1 MPTPTSRLRSR
12 DTTLRRQGGTRGRL
26 SEVVTDAHETE
37 YVRSADGTNL
47 TYQVSGGGPL
57 DLVFLHGNAIPI
69 DPLSEEPGF
78 IRLRKR
84 LDAFSHTLWFESRG
98 FGASEGDARDS
109 YEEMISDADITAVLD
124 AVGFQRAAFVA
135 ENGTGVAA
143 IRYLVAHPE
152 RVSALVLLNCSAHYV
167 REDDYAWGLPREVLD
182 RLVASV
188 REVWGTGRSVELMAP
203 SRIGDERF
211 RAWYARSER
220 SGGGPDLVA
229 HTTRAI
235 MEADIRPLLS
245 SVSVPTLVLHRE
257 GDRLIRL
264 GAGRYLAEHI
274 PNAKFVVL
282 PGEDHLFFVGDTDA
296 WLDEIEDFLTGVRS
310 GTEGEVMLAAVL
322 FTDIVASTEHQ
333 VRVRP
338 REWSRLADQH
348 DAMVRA
354 ALVHYRGR
362 EVKTTGDGF
371 LATFDATGRA
381 LRCAAEVLAGAKDIG
396 LDLRAG
402 VHTGEVEVRGD
413 DLGGL
418 AVTIAKRVCDL
429 AGPGQVLVSETVR
442 ANMVGSGITFTHEGD
457 HELKGVP
464 GTWRLHTVK
473 G

>member
-1 MPTPTSRLRSR
+1 VVELPTTHY
-12 DTTLRRQGGTRGRL
+12 T
-26 SEVVTDAHETE
+26 
-37 YVRSADGTNL
+37 RSADGTNL

-84 LDAFSHTLWFESRG
+84 LDTFSHTLWFEARG
-98 FGASEGDARDS
+98 FGASEGDARGSID
-109 YEEMISDADITAVLD
+109 EEMISDADLTAVLD

-135 ENGTGVAA
+135 ENGSGVAA
-143 IRYLVAHPE
+143 IRYSVAHPE
-152 RVSALVLLNCSAHYV
+152 RVSALVLLNCAAHYV
-167 REDDYAWGLPREVLD
+167 REDDYPFGVSRETLD
-182 RLVASV
+182 RLVTAV
-188 REVWGTGRSVELMAP
+188 RDDWGTGRSVEMMAP

-211 RAWYARSER
+211 RAWCARSER
-220 SGGGPDLVA
+220 AGGGPDLVA

-235 MEADIRPLLS
+235 LEADVRPLLPRI
-245 SVSVPTLVLHRE
+245 SVPTLVLNRE

-274 PNAKFVVL
+274 PDAKFVVL

-296 WLDEIEDFLTGVRS
+296 WVDEIEDFLTGVRS
-310 GTEGEVMLAAVL
+310 GAEGEVVLAAVL

-333 VRVRP
+333 ARLRP
-338 REWSRLADQH
+338 REWSRLADHH

-354 ALVHYRGR
+354 ALAHYRGR

-381 LRCAAEVLAGAKDIG
+381 LRCAAEVVAGAKDIG

-402 VHTGEVEVRGD
+402 VHAGEVEIRGD

-429 AGPGQVLVSETVR
+429 ARPGHVLVSETVR
-442 ANMVGSGITFTHEGD
+442 GHMVGSGLNFNDEGE

-464 GTWRLHTVK
+464 GSWRLFTVVD
-473 G
+473 